1 MSAASSGLLV
11 GTERVC
17 FAGVLRG
24 RVSSRIWYR
33 SSTSLR
39 CTSCQNRSVRD
50 LGKAAWRRRWR
61 DMESV
66 CGCGGSGGGPAAVPP
81 RGSGVAEYAGEA
93 WSSRLELAR
102 GVAISI
108 ARGRRVERVLHR
120 QQTDAG
126 LVAWAR
132 AAAALRGIMA
142 AMGGCGWR
150 EGRWIGQLSTAVAV
164 PQFEQAPN
172 NRPGVH
178 VDCSPTPP
186 LPFHVLPSPPPSPL
200 SIASCP
206 LALAVWNSP
215 SIPVLLVISCGLNL
229 GLRFRFHDTT
239 LHAAAAIMFTA
250 KRKIHNLLHHATSR
264 GSSSLSTSSST
275 AATTTSTGPAAPPSP
290 AATSS
295 SPSKQHTST
304 STIPSTAPKLLYEQP
319 KNNSSLSSLIDESIR
334 KRRRIERELARNKA
348 AATTMTQ
355 NSPRPQT
362 PTADSRA
369 SSVAPGTGTSPKP
382 IKVAA
387 AKYAPW
393 DRNDFL
399 QRLETFRSVS
409 SWSTKPERINE
420 VAWAKRGWVCMQN
433 GKNRV
438 RCASHCGGELVVKVD
453 FDGFEVVGV
462 DEDEED
468 EDIDAEATQGEEDKL
483 EALVSKYEEL
493 IVTGHEEGCLWRK
506 RGCDSFYARYRS
518 LHNLSDDQNV
528 INLTKP
534 DEVDI
539 SALNLPHDII
549 EDQPKKNAM
558 IMALFGWAKDDNESS
573 VEMVKCDA
581 CFRRLGLW
589 LFVKRPGSAEEEG
602 DEFSSM
608 YRLNVV
614 DEHRDYCPWVNAA
627 SQTGEHAG
635 WEILLRILKSSIP
648 GNLVAAPSP
657 ARPKTANV
665 IPHKTE
671 EEHRKDDE
679 NRWKRLKSLRKSYGS
694 SFAMSILGG
703 KKGEKPA
710 GGTPSPSASPAKG
723 AVAS

>member
-1 MSAASSGLLV
+1 
-11 GTERVC
+11 
-17 FAGVLRG
+17 
-24 RVSSRIWYR
+24 
-33 SSTSLR
+33 
-39 CTSCQNRSVRD
+39 
-50 LGKAAWRRRWR
+50 
-61 DMESV
+61 
-66 CGCGGSGGGPAAVPP
+66 
-81 RGSGVAEYAGEA
+81 
-93 WSSRLELAR
+93 
-102 GVAISI
+102 
-108 ARGRRVERVLHR
+108 
-120 QQTDAG
+120 
-126 LVAWAR
+126 
-132 AAAALRGIMA
+132 
-142 AMGGCGWR
+142 
-150 EGRWIGQLSTAVAV
+150 
-164 PQFEQAPN
+164 
-172 NRPGVH
+172 
-178 VDCSPTPP
+178 
-186 LPFHVLPSPPPSPL
+186 
-200 SIASCP
+200 
-206 LALAVWNSP
+206 
-215 SIPVLLVISCGLNL
+215 
-229 GLRFRFHDTT
+229 
-239 LHAAAAIMFTA
+239 MFTA

-264 GSSSLSTSSST
+264 GSSSLSTSTST
-275 AATTTSTGPAAPPSP
+275 STPATTTSTGLAAPSTPP
-290 AATSS
+290 AS
-295 SPSKQHTST
+295 SPNRSKDTSA
-304 STIPSTAPKLLYEQP
+304 ITATPPKLLYEQP

-348 AATTMTQ
+348 AAAANAMTQ
-355 NSPRPQT
+355 DAPRPQT
-362 PTADSRA
+362 PMTNSRA
-369 SSVAPGTGTSPKP
+369 SSVAPSGRTSPKP

-393 DRNDFL
+393 DRGDFL

-438 RCASHCGGELVVKVD
+438 RCTSHCGGELVVKVD
-453 FDGFEVVGV
+453 FDGFEVVG
-462 DEDEED
+462 DSGDD
-468 EDIDAEATQGEEDKL
+468 LDQDIDAEAAQGEEDKL

-493 IVTGHEEGCLWRK
+493 IITGHEEGCLWRK
-506 RGCDSFYARYRS
+506 RGCDKAIYRLPLQPATEARAGFYARYRS

-549 EDQPKKNAM
+549 EDHPKNNAL
-558 IMALFGWAKDDNESS
+558 IMALFGWAKDDNEAS

-589 LFVKRPGSAEEEG
+589 LFVKRPSTAEEDG

-614 DEHRDYCPWVNAA
+614 DEHRDYCPWINAA

-703 KKGEKPA
+703 KKGEKAA
-710 GGTPSPSASPAKG
+710 GGTPSPSASPAKASPAKG